1 MIVTEEQKTRWKNS
15 GYLKENTNQL
25 IQEKWPSNTVTNR
38 SPTFSTQ
45 SEGNSYTSPKC
56 CVNSALY
63 SSRQIRLF
71 PLENVS
77 HGVVALSSKC
87 YYCFGTDQKFSA
99 KGVNRSL
106 NQPTE

>member
-1 MIVTEEQKTRWKNS
+1 MIN
-15 GYLKENTNQL
+15 G
-25 IQEKWPSNTVTNR
+25 WPSNTVTNR